1 MHMIRNVI
9 AKRADGSRA
18 PRASKAPPSGPDAAA
33 IVQGLRRI
41 VRALELY
48 SQDVH
53 RSYSLTA
60 PQLWALKTL
69 QRDGPLSAGHL
80 AQALAVHQSTVSVLI
95 QRLEGRGLVRRARV
109 TPDRRFVRVELTERG
124 AALAAEAPQPAQG
137 RLLHGLDAMPP
148 QEVRA
153 IRRAVDRLVQVMEA
167 SDVAA
172 RFFFSDEYVHDP
184 PRGRAGGR

>member
-1 MHMIRNVI
+1 MIANLSP
-9 AKRADGSRA
+9 KRTDA
-18 PRASKAPPSGPDAAA
+18 PQPARASKTPPAGPDAAA

-48 SQDVH
+48 SQDVY
-53 RSYSLTA
+53 RTYGLTG
-60 PQLWALKTL
+60 PQLWVLKTL

-80 AQALAVHQSTVSVLI
+80 AQALAVHQSSVSVLI
-95 QRLEGRGLVRRARV
+95 QRLERRGLVRRARV

-124 AALAAEAPQPAQG
+124 AALATEAPEPAQG

-148 QEVRA
+148 QEVRK

-172 RFFFSDEYVHDP
+172 QFFFSDEYVHDP
-184 PRGRAGGR
+184 PRGRAGLR

>member
-1 MHMIRNVI
+1 MIGSTI
-9 AKRADGSRA
+9 AKRPDASQA
-18 PRASKAPPSGPDAAA
+18 PQASKAPPAGPDAAA

-41 VRALELY
+41 VRALQLY

-80 AQALAVHQSTVSVLI
+80 AQALAVHQSSVPVLI
-95 QRLEGRGLVRRARV
+95 QRLERRGLVRRARV

-124 AALAAEAPQPAQG
+124 AALAGEAPEPAQG

-148 QEVRA
+148 HEVRK
-153 IRRAVDRLVQVMEA
+153 IRRAEDRLVQVMEA
-167 SDVAA
+167 SDIAA
-172 RFFFSDEYVHDP
+172 QFFFSDEYVHDP
-184 PRGRAGGR
+184 PRGRAGRR